1 MTNKRLKKL
10 EFVSQEAIPP
20 ELIGDQDY
28 KTLVVAWGSNY
39 SVIKE
44 AMDKISRDD
53 SVIQLLGGTRLA
65 FLHFKQVYP
74 LHSSTADYLK
84 KAEKTIIIENNATSQ
99 FANLIRMQT
108 GISIDRKILKY
119 NGMPFF
125 VEEVEQGLKEYI

>member
-1 MTNKRLKKL
+1 MKPVLPFL
-10 EFVSQEAIPP
+10 SHVPP
-20 ELIGDQDY
+20 CNGRTAES
-28 KTLVVAWGSNY
+28 GSFGGTS
-39 SVIKE
+39 SVLP
-44 AMDKISRDD
+44 
-53 SVIQLLGGTRLA
+53 LLGGTRLA

-74 LHSSTADYLK
+74 LHSSTANYLK

-125 VEEVEQGLKEYI
+125 VEEVEQGLKVHI